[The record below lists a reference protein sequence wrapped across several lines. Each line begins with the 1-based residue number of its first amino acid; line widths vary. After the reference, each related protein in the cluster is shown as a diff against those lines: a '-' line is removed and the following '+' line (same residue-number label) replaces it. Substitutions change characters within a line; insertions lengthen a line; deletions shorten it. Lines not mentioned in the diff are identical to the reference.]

1 MRSILDTLKISISK
15 QQLATLPAAGYTK
28 KITVIEK
35 AEDVPAAI
43 ESLRREKIIGF
54 DTETRPSFKKGV
66 SYKVS
71 LIQLCG
77 KNECFLFRI
86 NKCGFRDE
94 IVELFEDPVKIKVGL
109 SLHDD
114 FTNLSKLRKFNPK
127 GFVDL
132 QTYVKQSGIIDN
144 SLSRIYAIVFGQR
157 ISKNQRL
164 SNWEA
169 PTLKDHQ
176 QAYAALDAYAC
187 IQIYNAIGNRIFKP
201 RESQYILPDTPEE
214 TAETPD
220 NTQQQ
225 Q

>member
-66 SYKVS
+66 SY
-71 LIQLCG
+71 
-77 KNECFLFRI
+77 I

-169 PTLKDHQ
+169 PTLTDHQ